1 MPNDE
6 AELPPSAGTAN
17 SSDMF
22 GSDDPSFIAAL
33 AEAVLPGDIIDANP
47 PSHSG
52 NSKEEADSSF
62 VEPELTPPPSTQ
74 IPRKRRLSDSSFSQP
89 ARSDDPP
96 HYSAS
101 RPAPRILT
109 TGDGSSYMDDKETY
123 GAAHFG
129 DFGEY
134 MSRKRAKLQ
143 LQNVANNDINEED
156 EAGDE
161 AGREIRKRQIFKG
174 LAIYVCWSF

>member
-6 AELPPSAGTAN
+6 DELPPSASTN

-33 AEAVLPGDIIDANP
+33 ATAVLPGDIVEPNP
-47 PSHSG
+47 TSQSAEPKQEFG
-52 NSKEEADSSF
+52 SSF

-74 IPRKRRLSDSSFSQP
+74 VPRKRRLSSESAAENDDAPHGSS
-89 ARSDDPP
+89 
-96 HYSAS
+96 S
-101 RPAPRILT
+101 RPRVLT
-109 TGDGSSYMDDKETY
+109 SGDGSSYMDNEQTY

-143 LQNVANNDINEED
+143 LQNVANNDGAEDGDEEED
-156 EAGDE
+156 ENS
-161 AGREIRKRQIFKG
+161 RETRRRQIFRG
-174 LAIYVCWSF
+174 LAIYVCRSF